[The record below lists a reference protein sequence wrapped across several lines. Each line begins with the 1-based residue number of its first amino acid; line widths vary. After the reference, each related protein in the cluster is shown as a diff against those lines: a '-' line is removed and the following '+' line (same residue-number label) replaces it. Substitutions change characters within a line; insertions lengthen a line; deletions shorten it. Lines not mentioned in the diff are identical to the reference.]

1 MNRGGPILMKILVGG
16 ALLAASTAAYAAGST
31 VIPEP
36 TDLVLFSMG
45 VLGLVIGRRVARKR
59 PPQD

>member
-1 MNRGGPILMKILVGG
+1 MNLRLRILSNL
-16 ALLAASTAAYAAGST
+16 LLAAIMLGISTAAQATGST

-45 VLGLVIGRRVARKR
+45 VLGLIVGRQVARKR

>member
-1 MNRGGPILMKILVGG
+1 MNRGSQFLVNVLSGG
-16 ALLAASTAAYAAGST
+16 ALLAASTAAHATGST

-45 VLGLVIGRRVARKR
+45 VLGLVIGRQVARKK